1 MCYLDG
7 IVSFLWE
14 EAVVGAEMSSLNVSV
29 SSLSLLA
36 EEEQETEANREY
48 SLQVKGEAQEEPIEL
63 DLS

>member
-7 IVSFLWE
+7 IASFLWE
-14 EAVVGAEMSSLNVSV
+14 EAVVGAERSSLNVSV

-36 EEEQETEANREY
+36 EEEQETEASREY
-48 SLQVKGEAQEEPIEL
+48 SLQAKGEAQEEPVEL